1 MSESSTSSVL
11 VFSLKSLCFTVIC
24 IISCLPFNRT
34 VAQEINANLIF
45 DGELWTLQELSVI
58 RTDIPP
64 PTNEY
69 EVFRISKN
77 GYIWTI
83 GGSLKNP
90 NTELIYVDRKNRS
103 IGPFTSSL
111 EVSGE
116 SYTCLDR
123 KNATENQRK
132 NSSYNACRSEFYG
145 PDLIAK
151 GAQVLISCAIT
162 LCLAGGLDTDWWPIF
177 KAKRLHN
184 ALMASRLMGQFSDY
198 YQNKEHEFIDRD
210 IENFIKLSNQVLDSL
225 DRIDKQPQ
233 DAISLSDNVNALKRL
248 SSSLN
253 ARWEQLNAQH
263 HSGRN
268 SLAFALSNEEVRI
281 NLRPATVRL
290 TSTYQKIETL
300 QDQLNRKLTAVLS
313 AERLVIEDIQ
323 GILKTQGYYTSPID
337 GLFGAGTVGALNNVS
352 EDVNISVNHTDKKIL
367 LKTVKGAF
375 IPATGACSKSKNDRT
390 YMACFSLNP

>member
-11 VFSLKSLCFTVIC
+11 IFSLKSLCIAVIC
-24 IISCLPFNRT
+24 IILCLPFNRT
-34 VAQEINANLIF
+34 VAQEIKANLVF
-45 DGELWTLQELSVI
+45 DGELWTLQELYVLRS
-58 RTDIPP
+58 DIPP

-77 GYIWTI
+77 GLIWTI

-90 NTELIYVDRKNRS
+90 NTELIYVDRKNRT
-103 IGPFTSSL
+103 IGPFTSSID
-111 EVSGE
+111 VSGE
-116 SYTCLDR
+116 RYTCLDK
-123 KNATENQRK
+123 KNATENLRK

-145 PDLIAK
+145 PDLIIK
-151 GAQVLISCAIT
+151 GVQVLINCALT
-162 LCLAGGLDTDWWPIF
+162 LCTGGGLTHWWPIF

-184 ALMASRLMGQFSDY
+184 ALMTSQLMGQFSDY
-198 YQNKEHEFIDRD
+198 YQNKEREFIDRD

-253 ARWEQLNAQH
+253 ARWEQLSAQH

-268 SLAFALSNEEVRI
+268 SLAFALSDHNVLI
-281 NLRPATVRL
+281 KLRPATVRL
-290 TSTYQKIETL
+290 ISTNQKIETL
-300 QDQLNRKLTAVLS
+300 QDQLNRKLTVVLS
-313 AERLVIEDIQ
+313 AERLVIKDIQ
-323 GILKTQGYYTSPID
+323 GILKTQGYYTFPID
-337 GLFGAGTVGALNNVS
+337 GLFGAGTVGALNDVS
-352 EDVNISVNHTDKKIL
+352 KDVNVLVNHTDKKIL
-367 LKTVKGAF
+367 LETVKGAF
-375 IPATGACSKSKNDRT
+375 IPSTGACSRSKNDRT